1 MTKSRLQELL
11 NKCDESAPMSKED
24 KDWDQMQPAGKE
36 WGSGEDLNVQEERI
50 EDIELARIIEER
62 KDQPEIEVNIEDL

>member
-11 NKCDESAPMSKED
+11 NKCDESIPMSEED
-24 KDWDQMQPAGKE
+24 KDWDQIQPVGKE
-36 WGSGEDLNVQEERI
+36 WGSGEDLNAQEEKI

>member
-11 NKCDESAPMSKED
+11 NKCDESIPMSEED
-24 KDWDQMQPAGKE
+24 KDWDQMLPIGKE
-36 WGSGEDLNVQEERI
+36 WGSGEDLNALEEKI
-50 EDIELARIIEER
+50 DIELARIIEER

>member
-11 NKCDESAPMSKED
+11 NKCDESIPMSEED
-24 KDWDQMQPAGKE
+24 KDWDQMQPVGKE
-36 WGSGEDLNVQEERI
+36 WGGGEDLNALEKKI

>member
-11 NKCDESAPMSKED
+11 NKCDESIPMSEED
-24 KDWDQMQPAGKE
+24 KHWDQIQPVGKE
-36 WGSGEDLNVQEERI
+36 WGSSEDLNAQEEKI